1 MELSPK
7 NDQLLIGSTDG
18 CVRILDL
25 ALPQGRKEEDTALK
39 NFTLNDNNRLK
50 VLISEVKGC

>member
-1 MELSPK
+1 
-7 NDQLLIGSTDG
+7 
-18 CVRILDL
+18 VRILDL

>member
-18 CVRILDL
+18 CVRIFDL
-25 ALPQGRKEEDTALK
+25 SLPQKPKDEEVAVK
-39 NFTLNDNNRLK
+39 AFTLNDNQRLK
-50 VLISEVKGC
+50 VLISELKGC